1 VNEKLLKLN
10 QCRQNQG
17 ISPRVRESV
26 QCLHQTR
33 KKEAT
38 TMNRK
43 LLVVI
48 LSLAFAAMLYAQS
61 STSIKI
67 TGYLIDNACADSAK
81 ELATRAK
88 GHTVSCALMDSC
100 EKSGYSVVTDDNKR
114 YKLNEK
120 GEGMAAELLKN
131 TKSTKGVKVALE
143 GNSNGDVVDVTK
155 LTEVSEAIN

>member
-1 VNEKLLKLN
+1 
-10 QCRQNQG
+10 
-17 ISPRVRESV
+17 
-26 QCLHQTR
+26 
-33 KKEAT
+33 
-38 TMNRK
+38 MNRK

-61 STSIKI
+61 STAIKVS
-67 TGYLIDNACADSAK
+67 GYLIDNACAGSAK
-81 ELATRAK
+81 GDLATRAK

-143 GNSNGDVVDVTK
+143 GNYNGDVVDVAK
-155 LTEVSEAIN
+155 LTEDKAPAN